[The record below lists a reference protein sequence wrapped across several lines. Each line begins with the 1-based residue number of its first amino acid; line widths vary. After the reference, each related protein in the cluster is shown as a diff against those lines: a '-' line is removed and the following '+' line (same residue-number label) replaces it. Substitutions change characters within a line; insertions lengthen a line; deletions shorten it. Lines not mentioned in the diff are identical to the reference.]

1 VSKKRTISQG
11 SSDRKSKIL
20 KITNLKAGS
29 LVTVDLSLPGLTP
42 NQETILY
49 LRNSAIT
56 LVNHLTTNTISLVQ
70 GPPGSGKSSMTW
82 VWACQQANSKQ
93 SICWIHFDQVEGIVC
108 TPSQEN
114 DWSRF
119 LYGNDELVEVVD
131 ACVENIL
138 ILDGLV
144 QSEHALIISHAFVWL
159 SKSPQRKL
167 VLVSSLQMYIKPETI
182 TYHNITTFNMP
193 SWTRDEYL
201 AAYKEEIF
209 RNSIND
215 QILPGEQEEKIE
227 DKYCLAGGCARW
239 MFERTVVQVIEEI
252 SSHISRIGA
261 DMNLLI
267 NGLLG
272 VRANNS
278 ISHLFSIYGKD
289 EVFLVSEYVTRML
302 SEKCEAS
309 FLVQASKTSLAMNP
323 SFDGWILEADFL
335 LQVRLAEKS
344 KGILVYPGL
353 DEKSEKWMVASRRQF
368 LNVSD
373 IVIQPNERLENIWFI
388 PSKWN
393 QACYDA
399 VQILPENAFRFIQV
413 TRALS
418 HSLKLKYI
426 VEFLNR
432 FRHFTIPVNSIEIC
446 FILPNDPQY
455 KSFTPKIAEGTLG
468 IYQEKLKKRKE
479 SNVEFEYF
487 KFGLDRHQ

>member
-1 VSKKRTISQG
+1 
-11 SSDRKSKIL
+11 
-20 KITNLKAGS
+20 
-29 LVTVDLSLPGLTP
+29 
-42 NQETILY
+42 
-49 LRNSAIT
+49 
-56 LVNHLTTNTISLVQ
+56 
-70 GPPGSGKSSMTW
+70 M
-82 VWACQQANSKQ
+82 
-93 SICWIHFDQVEGIVC
+93 
-108 TPSQEN
+108 
-114 DWSRF
+114 
-119 LYGNDELVEVVD
+119 
-131 ACVENIL
+131 
-138 ILDGLV
+138 
-144 QSEHALIISHAFVWL
+144 
-159 SKSPQRKL
+159 
-167 VLVSSLQMYIKPETI
+167 
-182 TYHNITTFNMP
+182 
-193 SWTRDEYL
+193 YL
-201 AAYKEEIF
+201 AAYNEEIF

-278 ISHLFSIYGKD
+278 ISHLFSIYDKD
-289 EVFLVSEYVTRML
+289 QVFLVSEYVTRML

-344 KGILVYPGL
+344 KGILVYPDL

-468 IYQEKLKKRKE
+468 IYQQKLKKRKE